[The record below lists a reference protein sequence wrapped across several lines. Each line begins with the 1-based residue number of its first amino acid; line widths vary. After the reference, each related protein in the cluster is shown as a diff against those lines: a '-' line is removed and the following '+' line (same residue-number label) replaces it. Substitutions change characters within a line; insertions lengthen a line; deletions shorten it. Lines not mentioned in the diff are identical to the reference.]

1 MVIYEM
7 KYPNGKKFIPQT
19 IPTMISTTQR
29 GMNLEKELNDS
40 NTYYKEINRALI
52 YKKPTPVQ
60 IVRVDYPS
68 RNKARIVEAYYTTP
82 STTDY
87 NGIYRGRAIDF
98 EAKETQSKTS
108 FPFKSIHPHQI
119 NHLKAVLQ
127 HGGIGFV
134 IIRFCAYDETYLI
147 DAQYFITKYEDTKR
161 RSLPYSDIQ
170 KNGHLITQAYLPRLN
185 YLNIV
190 DQLYFEEETV

>member
-1 MVIYEM
+1 M

-19 IPTMISTTQR
+19 QPLATSPSSR
-29 GMNLEKELNDS
+29 GMDLEKELNAS
-40 NTYYKEINRALI
+40 NLYYKETNRALI
-52 YKKPTPVQ
+52 YKKPTPIQ
-60 IVRVDYPS
+60 IVHVDYPS

-87 NGIYRGRAIDF
+87 NGIYRGHPIDF
-98 EAKETQSKTS
+98 EAKETHSKTS
-108 FPFKSIHPHQI
+108 FPFRSIHPHQVE
-119 NHLKAVLQ
+119 HLKKVLQ

-134 IIRFCAYDETYLI
+134 IIRFCAYEETYMI
-147 DAQYFITKYEDTKR
+147 DANYFIQKYEDQKR

-170 KNGHLITQAYLPRLN
+170 KNGHLIPESYLPRLN

-190 DQLYFEEETV
+190 DKLYFKEES

>member
-1 MVIYEM
+1 
-7 KYPNGKKFIPQT
+7 
-19 IPTMISTTQR
+19 
-29 GMNLEKELNDS
+29 MNLEKELNAS
-40 NTYYKEINRALI
+40 NDYYKETNRALI

-68 RNKARIVEAYYTTP
+68 RNKARISEAYYTTP

-98 EAKETQSKTS
+98 EAKETHSKTS
-108 FPFKSIHPHQI
+108 FPFRSIHPHQI
-119 NHLKAVLQ
+119 EHLKRVLM

-134 IIRFCAYDETYLI
+134 IIRFCAYEETYMI
-147 DAQYFITKYEDTKR
+147 DAKYFIEKYEHQKR
-161 RSLPYSDIQ
+161 RSLPYSDVQ
-170 KNGHLITQAYLPRLN
+170 EHGHLIPESYMPRLN

-190 DQLYFEEETV
+190 DDLYFKEES